1 MRDGDG
7 CKTGRVAGTFT
18 FTDAWHLPADVD
30 TVVAAL
36 ADIERYPSWWPQVR
50 SVTRLD
56 ERSGRGVVHSLLPL
70 RLDLV
75 LTREVEDRGAGHLRV
90 RLSGDLQGY
99 AEWRVVAAA
108 KGAEARF
115 EQSVRVATRLERAAT
130 LVPWLLRANHAWM
143 MRQGRRGLHSHLR
156 DR

>member
-1 MRDGDG
+1 MD
-7 CKTGRVAGTFT
+7 FT
-18 FTDAWHLPADVD
+18 FTDTWHLPADVD

-36 ADIERYPSWWPQVR
+36 ADIERYPTWWPQVR
-50 SVTRLD
+50 SVTRID
-56 ERSGRGVVHSLLPL
+56 EHSGRGVVRSLLPL

-90 RLSGDLQGY
+90 RLSGDLRGH
-99 AEWRVVAAA
+99 AEWRVVAGA

-115 EQSVRVATRLERAAT
+115 EQCVRVATRLERMAT

-143 MRQGRRGLHSHLR
+143 MRQGRRGLVAAL
-156 DR
+156 